1 MSTNGMAGIEN
12 MNSSID
18 YQDTVALLQEEITR
32 LEEEIR
38 IRDEASSD
46 ASGVA
51 ENPLSADDGCASD
64 PAEASRTAELNA
76 ELARRDETIALLL
89 EEIARFEEAEAAA
102 RSEWEQLN
110 QWVTQVEQ
118 RVDSRDRQDS
128 ALAQELANERRK
140 SEAQRNAAETERKA
154 SESQRRLLEQEVERL
169 RGQLTEVAKRKQAD
183 PDAELG
189 LAALEGENRRLRR
202 MCDELTRT
210 AAAAGEVDTLR
221 KELRTA
227 QGQLDE
233 ASTKI
238 RSLDDDMERERREHE
253 AALAASRTQLAC
265 VPRERLEGQQEA
277 ADDTPL
283 VHDLSLVSG
292 EERMTAFRQHLQE
305 IHKRELEE
313 RAQKRLSARLSRLWR
328 RTGPSQ

>member
-1 MSTNGMAGIEN
+1 MSTNAMAGIDN
-12 MNSSID
+12 LNSSFD
-18 YQDTVALLQEEITR
+18 YQDTVALLQEEIIR
-32 LEEEIR
+32 LEEELR

-46 ASGVA
+46 ASGVSDG
-51 ENPLSADDGCASD
+51 PLAADDLHAIESADAG
-64 PAEASRTAELNA
+64 RIAELNA
-76 ELARRDETIALLL
+76 EILRRDETIALLL

-128 ALAQELANERRK
+128 GLAQELATERRK
-140 SEAQRNAAETERKA
+140 SEAQRQAAETEKRA

-169 RGQLTEVAKRKQAD
+169 RGQLAEVAKRKTAD

-189 LAALEGENRRLRR
+189 QAALEGENRRLRR

-210 AAAAGEVDTLR
+210 AAAAGEVETLR
-221 KELRTA
+221 KELRAA

-233 ASTKI
+233 AQTKL
-238 RSLDDDMERERREHE
+238 RSLDDDMERERKEHQ
-253 AALAASRTQLAC
+253 AALAASRTQLAR
-265 VPRERLEGQQEA
+265 VPLERQEA
-277 ADDTPL
+277 VGDGTTS
-283 VHDLSLVSG
+283 HDLSLVTG
-292 EERMTAFRQHLQE
+292 EERMLAFRQHLQE

-313 RAQKRLSARLSRLWR
+313 HAQKRLSARLSRLWR